1 MNQRIKKVLSHYVC
15 NTNDCNLYVESDYFA
30 VIREDKSYY
39 VYNVKTGNIINSFTT
54 KEKYLV
60 VNLIAK
66 NNFPSGII
74 LEQTND
80 YKSKVSYYDFYYG
93 KETINAEM
101 CDYIYDPGEKLPGN
115 YLFCKKIIL
124 QI

>member
-1 MNQRIKKVLSHYVC
+1 MILFNIPMLRNTTFMMLVITSTNILIMNQRIKKVLSHYVC

-66 NNFPSGII
+66 NNFQV
-74 LEQTND
+74 E
-80 YKSKVSYYDFYYG
+80 
-93 KETINAEM
+93 
-101 CDYIYDPGEKLPGN
+101 
-115 YLFCKKIIL
+115 
-124 QI
+124 